1 MTKIFGI
8 AGTAKNTGK
17 TTTTTAIIEKV
28 YSQKLKLGLTS
39 IGYDGEVMDNV
50 TGLPKPRIKA
60 EKGTIVAIAQSCLA
74 AGSADIEVLTTTD
87 IRTPLGKIVIGEVKE
102 PGLVVIAGANKSSEV
117 RIVNELLKKQGCDL
131 VLIDGALNRI
141 APMVETQGLIVAT
154 GAARTTNLPKL
165 AEETYA
171 LSAILNLPQW
181 FPGEE
186 ASLIVSSL
194 LNEAMVKELLQRVTP
209 ETREIVVTGII
220 GEKSFQALLELGKN
234 ILPGKALILPDPVKV
249 LVAGAPDL
257 MLEVMET
264 LKNSGTPVYVQK
276 PLALLAITVNPFY
289 PRYRYTSHD
298 YEPAYVDKKELR
310 QAIAEKCQVP
320 VVDVVEEGIDRVWAA
335 LDLDK
340 NKREM
345 QV

>member
-1 MTKIFGI
+1 MTKIIGI

-17 TTTTTAIIEKV
+17 TTTTTAIMEKV
-28 YSQKLKLGLTS
+28 YSHQLKLGLTS

-50 TGLPKPRIKA
+50 TGLPKPRIRA

-74 AGSADIEVLTTTD
+74 AGSADIEVLATTD

-117 RIVNELLKKQGCDL
+117 RIVNKLLKEQGCDL
-131 VLIDGALNRI
+131 VLVDGALNRI

-165 AEETYA
+165 AEETSCM
-171 LSAILNLPQW
+171 SAILNLPPW
-181 FPGEE
+181 PEKE
-186 ASLIVSSL
+186 KATLVSTSL
-194 LNEAMVKELLQRVTP
+194 LNEAMVKELLQRVTS

-220 GEKSFQALLELGKN
+220 GEKSFQALLDLGKD
-234 ILPGKALILPDPVKV
+234 ILPGKALVLPDPIKV

-257 MLEVMET
+257 MFEVIAR
-264 LKNSGTPVYVQK
+264 LADSGTPVYVQK
-276 PLALLAITVNPFY
+276 PVKLLAITVNPFY

-298 YEPAYVDKKELR
+298 YEPAYVEKEELK
-310 QAIAEKCQVP
+310 QSIQQKCKVP
-320 VVDVVEEGIDRVWAA
+320 VVDVVEEGIDRLWAT
-335 LDLDK
+335 LGL
-340 NKREM
+340 E
-345 QV
+345 